1 MPPTPFRPPVSNKL
15 PSYSQ
20 SPASLDFLQLCR
32 AFRRLAVQQLLAPD
46 GPRHRQGSP
55 SSGPTSSSQQSAY
68 PQAFWLDFLSPRVH
82 HIYSYPSRKYDS
94 FFQPFSIT
102 NALTSTVLFLLPFLP
117 MDGSSSGGLS
127 VAYTPQGY
135 LSRHRSS
142 VTAGTSTSIAGSAA
156 TSTTMS
162 TSAST
167 AVAVS
172 TSFSNGPVT
181 PSTTGTA
188 IASAAPSPN
197 GNSAVDPFQLDV
209 MDTADT
215 VEVAP
220 ELISTSTGSSAVG
233 VATQNNWQN
242 TDGRNKGSHEVIPR
256 LNGNET
262 AVPSGSF
269 ARLWNLGGLVIGLAA
284 GTAVES
290 ARRIVTAASVEGPSA
305 MSAANA
311 ERLSRTLCRM
321 RGAALKLGQM
331 LSIQEDYLP
340 VVFKDALAQA
350 RNRADRMPAYQ
361 LEEVL
366 SSELG
371 QNWRSSF
378 ASFHDMPVAAASIGQ
393 VHFGI
398 LTDGRAVAVKV
409 QYPGVGKSISSDVRN
424 LLRVATLTGMV
435 PPTMFLDR
443 LCKEMEAELQAECD
457 YRNEARFYVIFKEL
471 LKCPASK
478 YSHHADMEYSVPR
491 VVEELSGQSVLTTDW
506 IEGMSL
512 DQVAGQ
518 SPQRVRDRVGSALLS
533 LCLREIFEFALM
545 NTDPNPANFFY
556 SQDTDR
562 LTLVDFGASRS
573 FGVSFVDNY
582 MRLVYSAAHNDV
594 NAVKAY
600 SVELGFLNGTEEEVM
615 VETHVSSVLTVGEP
629 YRVDTY
635 DFGNTTIMDEIYRMG
650 PVMFKHRKVPP
661 PTETYSLH
669 RKLAGCYLLCAKLN
683 ARVKARQILFSLYS
697 YYQFSTPDPVLRPI
711 ASFQEP
717 IDPPADVAGAVV
729 A

>member
-1 MPPTPFRPPVSNKL
+1 M
-15 PSYSQ
+15 
-20 SPASLDFLQLCR
+20 
-32 AFRRLAVQQLLAPD
+32 
-46 GPRHRQGSP
+46 
-55 SSGPTSSSQQSAY
+55 
-68 PQAFWLDFLSPRVH
+68 LDFLSPRVH
-82 HIYSYPSRKYDS
+82 HIYSYPNPKSGRS
-94 FFQPFSIT
+94 CQPFYVT
-102 NALTSTVLFLLPFLP
+102 NIMASNLLFLLPSLP
-117 MDGSSSGGLS
+117 SNDAPDADLS

-135 LSRHRSS
+135 LTRQRAL
-142 VTAGTSTSIAGSAA
+142 VAAGTCGTAA
-156 TSTTMS
+156 PSTTMFTT
-162 TSAST
+162 TSATVAEST
-167 AVAVS
+167 PVAGS
-172 TSFSNGPVT
+172 TSFTNAPVST
-181 PSTTGTA
+181 DSLPS
-188 IASAAPSPN
+188 SPN
-197 GNSAVDPFQLDV
+197 SIEPVNPLGLNAI
-209 MDTADT
+209 DTAERAF
-215 VEVAP
+215 VCKAVAP
-220 ELISTSTGSSAVG
+220 ELVPSASSAVDA
-233 VATQNNWQN
+233 VAPPQSDWTRADCGNDKADCGNDKADCGN
-242 TDGRNKGSHEVIPR
+242 DKADCGNDKADCGNDKVVSRAFPR
-256 LNGNET
+256 LHGNES
-262 AVPSGSF
+262 AVPSGRL
-269 ARLWNLGGLVIGLAA
+269 ARLWNIGGLVIGLTAR
-284 GTAVES
+284 TAVDS
-290 ARRIVTAASVEGPSA
+290 ARRLVSATGGEGPST
-305 MSAANA
+305 MSVANA
-311 ERLSRTLCRM
+311 QRLSRTLCRM